1 MSGEEMWKYCTGEQC
16 RDLLRSLDLLR
27 GTGVKQEQEIACLY
41 SLANHAEAHYRRAR
55 IPKKNGGVRKLQIP
69 DGMMKKV
76 QRNLLH
82 HVLDGLEPSPYATA
96 YRKGAGLKEN
106 AAPHT
111 GKRQILKLDLE
122 NFFENITFSLIL
134 ENVFSSRLFPPAVGV
149 LLTNLCCYR
158 DYLPQ
163 GAPVSAAVSNLVM
176 RPFDDYMGSWCGEQG
191 IAYTRYCDDM
201 TFSGDF
207 DARKVKNKAQ
217 NFLKVM
223 GFSLNAGKTR
233 LYGQGHR
240 QSVTGVVVNCHPQAA
255 RTYRKKLRQD
265 LYYCEKYGVAGHLK
279 RQGRDLGQE
288 DAAGA
293 SFRYLQMLAGRAAFV
308 LQVNPED
315 SWCREAKGRIA
326 RLQSELW
333 V

>member
-134 ENVFSSRLFPPAVGV
+134 ENVFSSR
-149 LLTNLCCYR
+149 
-158 DYLPQ
+158 
-163 GAPVSAAVSNLVM
+163 VSAGGWRTADQSLLLQGLSPPGSACISCSIQFSNA
-176 RPFDDYMGSWCGEQG
+176 PF
-191 IAYTRYCDDM
+191 
-201 TFSGDF
+201 
-207 DARKVKNKAQ
+207 
-217 NFLKVM
+217 
-223 GFSLNAGKTR
+223 
-233 LYGQGHR
+233 
-240 QSVTGVVVNCHPQAA
+240 
-255 RTYRKKLRQD
+255 
-265 LYYCEKYGVAGHLK
+265 
-279 RQGRDLGQE
+279 
-288 DAAGA
+288 
-293 SFRYLQMLAGRAAFV
+293 
-308 LQVNPED
+308 
-315 SWCREAKGRIA
+315 
-326 RLQSELW
+326 
-333 V
+333 